1 MAQPTAR
8 IWRLLRATAA
18 ALVITLSGTA
28 CIAYEEHVTF
38 TPAGGGTFQLTFGFD
53 MTLLKSLGTDT
64 ADPEP
69 PKIDRG
75 PLAERFGEDVEVESL
90 SEEVDGRTYEG
101 FRLRVGFDS
110 PDVFTDLADTVAEG
124 AAERAD
130 ESTGRLASDLTLDVK
145 GDTYT
150 LTGSIPPL
158 FEGEDKTD
166 PFARLVFGTSRRAF
180 VLTLPGRVTVA
191 NADSRDGQTYT
202 WTLDPLSD
210 APRLINASWI
220 ATGNSAQSVNPVP
233 PAAAPTPRA
242 APATRLIP

>member
-1 MAQPTAR
+1 MGRFRRFAR
-8 IWRLLRATAA
+8 AAAA
-18 ALVITLSGTA
+18 ALVITLGGSG

-38 TPAGGGTFQLTFGFD
+38 TPTGGGTFQLTFGFD
-53 MTLLKSLGTDT
+53 MTLLKSLGTGT

-69 PKIDRG
+69 PTIDRE

-101 FRLRVGFDS
+101 FRLKVGFDS
-110 PDVFTDLADTVAEG
+110 PDVFADLADTVAEG
-124 AAERAD
+124 AAERSD
-130 ESTGRLASDLTLDVK
+130 ESTGRLASDLELEVD

-180 VLTLPGRVTVA
+180 VLTLPGQVTMA

-210 APRLINASWI
+210 SPRQISASWI
-220 ATGNSAQSVNPVP
+220 AGGSSAKSVNPVP
-233 PAAAPTPRA
+233 PPTPFASPQPRA
-242 APATRLIP
+242 TPARRIIP

>member
-1 MAQPTAR
+1 MAR
-8 IWRLLRATAA
+8 FGRLLRAAA
-18 ALVITLSGTA
+18 AAVVITLGASG

-38 TPAGGGTFQLTFGFD
+38 TPSGGGTFQLKFGFD
-53 MTLLKSLGTDT
+53 MTILKSFGDV
-64 ADPEP
+64 AGEPEQP
-69 PKIDRG
+69 AVDRAA
-75 PLAERFGEDVEVESL
+75 LVERFGQDAEVESL

-101 FRLRVGFDS
+101 FRLKVGFDS
-110 PDVFTDLADTVAEG
+110 PDVFADLADAVAEG

-130 ESTGRLASDLTLDVK
+130 DSAGRLASDLTLTVS

-166 PFARLVFGTSRRAF
+166 PFAKLVFGTSRRAF
-180 VLTLPGRVTVA
+180 VLTLPGQVTMA

-210 APRLINASWI
+210 TPRQISATWI
-220 ATGNSAQSVNPVP
+220 ATGSPAQSANPVP
-233 PAAAPTPRA
+233 PVVSPTPSPGR
-242 APATRLIP
+242 RG